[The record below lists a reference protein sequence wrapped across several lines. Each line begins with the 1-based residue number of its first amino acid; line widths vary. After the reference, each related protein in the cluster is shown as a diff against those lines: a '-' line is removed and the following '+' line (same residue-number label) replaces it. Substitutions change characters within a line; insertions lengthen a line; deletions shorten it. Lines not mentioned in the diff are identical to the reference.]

1 MPSTRMWIIIAI
13 VILAG
18 LVFVIANFVAVDTAP
33 SSDPG
38 HVDGPLDETT
48 EAAPESAEPH

>member
-1 MPSTRMWIIIAI
+1 MPSRRMWIIIAI
-13 VILAG
+13 VVLAG

-48 EAAPESAEPH
+48 EAAPETSEPN